1 MCHHAKFPIYWSNL
15 RWDTAIFI
23 VQDGG
28 RRHLGF
34 SKCGNFRNGN
44 CQEAEIHHRAKFCVD
59 RSNRWWHTAILRFF
73 KMAAVAILD
82 FQNLTILGAGR
93 LKRVKER
100 HPAKFR
106 SNQSN
111 RYWDIAIFW
120 FFSMAATGILDFQNG
135 ETLAVGRLKT
145 AKMRH
150 HARFNLS
157 VKPALRYS
165 HILLFKTAAAAI
177 KMVAAAVLDFQN
189 VGILGWDKS
198 RWPKCVTLPNFAA
211 ICRTVAEI

>member
-1 MCHHAKFPIYWSNL
+1 
-15 RWDTAIFI
+15 
-23 VQDGG
+23 
-28 RRHLGF
+28 
-34 SKCGNFRNGN
+34 
-44 CQEAEIHHRAKFCVD
+44 
-59 RSNRWWHTAILRFF
+59 
-73 KMAAVAILD
+73 
-82 FQNLTILGAGR
+82 
-93 LKRVKER
+93 
-100 HPAKFR
+100 
-106 SNQSN
+106 
-111 RYWDIAIFW
+111 
-120 FFSMAATGILDFQNG
+120 MAATGILDFQNG

-189 VGILGWDKS
+189 VVILGWDKS

-211 ICRTVAEI
+211 ICRTVAEIWPFFQFFKMAAKTQYPLKYDGVPQPTNRSQPLVGQVHHSRTSGNMMGCHNPLIDLSR